1 MIYGVYVL
9 FHGELSLGGGFQ
21 AGALVACAYLLDR
34 IMPSFVTRI
43 GEVREEKMLIVAG
56 LGVFVYAFTGILPM
70 FFGGNFLEYSKLPF
84 AAFVEHGEAGLHTT
98 GILMIEIGVSICVAA
113 VIMTILE
120 VVLER
125 TDFEDE

>member
-1 MIYGVYVL
+1 MPVHN
-9 FHGELSLGGGFQ
+9 F
-21 AGALVACAYLLDR
+21 LLDR

-43 GEVREEKMLIVAG
+43 GAVREEKMLIVAG

-98 GILMIEIGVSICVAA
+98 GILMIEIGVTVCVAA
-113 VIMTILE
+113 TIVTILE
-120 VVLER
+120 AVLER
-125 TDFEDE
+125 KSLYDGSK

>member
-1 MIYGVYVL
+1 
-9 FHGELSLGGGFQ
+9 
-21 AGALVACAYLLDR
+21 
-34 IMPSFVTRI
+34 
-43 GEVREEKMLIVAG
+43 VAG

>member
-1 MIYGVYVL
+1 
-9 FHGELSLGGGFQ
+9 
-21 AGALVACAYLLDR
+21 
-34 IMPSFVTRI
+34 
-43 GEVREEKMLIVAG
+43 ML
-56 LGVFVYAFTGILPM
+56 
-70 FFGGNFLEYSKLPF
+70 FGGNFLEYSKLPF
-84 AAFVEHGEAGLHTT
+84 GAFVAHGEAGLHTT